1 MKMILKRANGGVD
14 IVETKKQ
21 YRLDAV
27 KEFLT
32 DCMTVEFVWFEREQT
47 FCMAVDED
55 GLMKQL
61 PNNFFLQTNNPVMP
75 IQPIVGDVVFVRV
88 KPVDDYSKEI
98 WDLEVAECTEEDV
111 TLIKK
116 LLDDKTQTVLAFT
129 FSSRGVR

>member
-116 LLDDKTQTVLAFT
+116 LLDDKTQAVLAFT